1 MLASNDAVAS
11 ADPEGD
17 HATVRTD
24 LVCPVG
30 MEAWSEKMGEES
42 AV

>member
-1 MLASNDAVAS
+1 MFASNDAVAR

-17 HATVRTD
+17 HATARTD

-30 MEAWSEKMGEES
+30 MDVWSEKIGEGS

>member
-17 HATVRTD
+17 HATARTD

-30 MEAWSEKMGEES
+30 MEVWSEKLGEGS
-42 AV
+42 VV